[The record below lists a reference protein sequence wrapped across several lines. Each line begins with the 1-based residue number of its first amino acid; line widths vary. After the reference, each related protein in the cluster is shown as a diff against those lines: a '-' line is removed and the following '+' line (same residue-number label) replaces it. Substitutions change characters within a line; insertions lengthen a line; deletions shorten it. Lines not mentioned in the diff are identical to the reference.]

1 MTPRF
6 MRRSALLQHLQR
18 MRTVAR
24 SMRSQQ
30 AMQSLPSLLDDAPE
44 ESRVCV
50 LQGRDTLVLPHDRQ
64 RLVHSFLGQNFC
76 QRAFAALTGV
86 NPDRTAKIMKEG
98 KVEVPKDTRPTRRS
112 PRRQQIVDMIWV
124 AASDLHSQSP
134 FAKDTRAS
142 CQREFH
148 MPFHHKICL
157 WRLALQL
164 WKYRQDGGST
174 PSMQSQ
180 PSMQSPP
187 KYSLFRK
194 VIVSPEFKCIV
205 FHRVVDIGRC
215 PKCEYFKWKMA
226 SVAVPLRGVWQDAF
240 AKHHLLQ
247 IQQKRCYVAD
257 RARAAQDFPR
267 TELYLA
273 MDCGSGHE
281 FVMPHLSA
289 RDREGPNKAIDGFAT
304 VPLKVCNGLVHG
316 DTRGHVILSP
326 GVVGATANHTCECL
340 LIMINACFIEH
351 KVLPR
356 ILTLQFD
363 GASTNKCML
372 VLAFMALYVLEG
384 VFDMARAR
392 CELENHAHDLYDA
405 FQAIH
410 ACSVR
415 NASYWHFEEL
425 RALIKAAHA
434 RHDTKAKCP
443 EVGHDVMVSNLWSL
457 RDFWEWLCPGYTDE
471 KTRGHALAN
480 AAFTSYA
487 GIRHLRDFKLQLEAG
502 STDDNPSVGLWAK
515 PYMTSKEY
523 TYLGTLLSRKS
534 VDIVTRN
541 RPPPQQCRE
550 VSSQK
555 TTRETKVL
563 KHFHSLTRGQYAD
576 QFSPEKLADAIA
588 FCERDW
594 QHFKDS
600 EGELGPEWK
609 RLPHELAA
617 ELRSQRSVP
626 SSSSSSSVQSTS
638 LQSDGRSKA
647 ERAVAAYHLDDD
659 PDTVNKKVKQ
669 KQHVATEMYG
679 IKRGPQIPVVASSA
693 RAPTD
698 KEFAQRRVAPGT
710 FVITRPAPS
719 SHWARSS
726 PLLSKLDFWLWQVVN
741 VYSPGDTL
749 PSTGKKASDFVYT
762 ANLFRPEKGTKVDSK
777 WKVAWQTAG
786 PKFMY
791 TDDEK
796 ENRKHKLGVKFKM
809 SPKQVKA
816 VQQAR
821 RSKQKSLKQSK
832 QSVQSKQ
839 SQPSLPPASSGSS
852 FSDLMKSWE
861 ASAKKAKKQGEV
873 VEKLQAPKTDNK
885 APMQSFLRP
894 ANIVGG
900 GFGRTSTGM
909 VPRFVRSYWDRQQAI
924 TA

>member
-30 AMQSLPSLLDDAPE
+30 SMQSLPPLLDDAPE

-226 SVAVPLRGVWQDAF
+226 SVAVSLRGVWQDAF

-257 RARAAQDFPR
+257 LARAAQDFPR

-316 DTRGHVILSP
+316 DTRSHVILSP

-340 LIMINACFIEH
+340 LIMINGCFIEH

-372 VLAFMALYVLEG
+372 VLAFLALYVLEG

-410 ACSVR
+410 AVLVR
-415 NASYWHFEEL
+415 NSSYWHFEEL

-471 KTRGHALAN
+471 KTRSHALAN

-487 GIRHLRDFKLQLEAG
+487 GIKHLRDFKIQLEPG
-502 STDDNPSVGLWAK
+502 SADDNPSVGLWAK
-515 PYMTSKEY
+515 PYMTSTEY

-534 VDIVTRN
+534 VDTVTRN
-541 RPPPQQCRE
+541 RTVPQQCRD

-555 TTRETKVL
+555 TTREAKVL
-563 KHFHSLTRGQYAD
+563 EKFQSLMRGQYAD

-588 FCERDW
+588 FCERNW
-594 QHFKDS
+594 QHFRNS
-600 EGELGPEWK
+600 EGELGLDWK
-609 RLPHELAA
+609 ILPHELAA
-617 ELRSQRSVP
+617 KMRSERSMP
-626 SSSSSSSVQSTS
+626 SSSSASSSAWSTS
-638 LQSDGRSKA
+638 LQSDGRRQA
-647 ERAVAAYHLDDD
+647 EEVVAAYHVDDD
-659 PDTVNKKVKQ
+659 PDTVHKKVKQ
-669 KQHVATEMYG
+669 KQHSAAEVFG
-679 IKRGPQIPVVASSA
+679 LKRGPKI
-693 RAPTD
+693 
-698 KEFAQRRVAPGT
+698 
-710 FVITRPAPS
+710 
-719 SHWARSS
+719 
-726 PLLSKLDFWLWQVVN
+726 L
-741 VYSPGDTL
+741 
-749 PSTGKKASDFVYT
+749 
-762 ANLFRPEKGTKVDSK
+762 
-777 WKVAWQTAG
+777 
-786 PKFMY
+786 
-791 TDDEK
+791 
-796 ENRKHKLGVKFKM
+796 
-809 SPKQVKA
+809 
-816 VQQAR
+816 
-821 RSKQKSLKQSK
+821 
-832 QSVQSKQ
+832 
-839 SQPSLPPASSGSS
+839 
-852 FSDLMKSWE
+852 
-861 ASAKKAKKQGEV
+861 
-873 VEKLQAPKTDNK
+873 
-885 APMQSFLRP
+885 
-894 ANIVGG
+894 
-900 GFGRTSTGM
+900 
-909 VPRFVRSYWDRQQAI
+909 
-924 TA
+924 

>member
-6 MRRSALLQHLQR
+6 MRRAALLQHLQR

-24 SMRSQQ
+24 SMKSQ
-30 AMQSLPSLLDDAPE
+30 PSMLSDPG
-44 ESRVCV
+44 ESHVCTWG
-50 LQGRDTLVLPHDRQ
+50 GRHTLVLPHDNT
-64 RLVHSFLGQNFC
+64 RLVHSFLGHDFC
-76 QRAFAALTGV
+76 KNAFAALTGV
-86 NPDRTAKIMKEG
+86 NAHLTQKIMKEG
-98 KVEVPKDTRPTRRS
+98 KLEVPKDTRPRRTR
-112 PRRQQIVDMIWV
+112 PRRDQMVAGIWIV
-124 AASDLHSQSP
+124 AADLHSQSP
-134 FAKDTRAS
+134 FAKDAKS
-142 CQREFH
+142 ANEHEFH
-148 MPFHHKICL
+148 MPFHHKVCL
-157 WRLALQL
+157 WRLVLRL
-164 WKYRQDGGST
+164 WKDAQVDGST
-174 PSMQSQ
+174 PSLQSLPSVQSQ
-180 PSMQSPP
+180 PFLSEP
-187 KYSLFRK
+187 KYSLFRS
-194 VIVSPEFKCIV
+194 VIVSPEFKSIV

-215 PKCEYFKWKMA
+215 TKCEYFKWKMA
-226 SVAVPLRGVWQDAF
+226 SVAVSLRGVWQDAF

-247 IQQKRCYVAD
+247 IQQKRCYAAD

-273 MDCGSGHE
+273 MDCGSGNE
-281 FVMPHLSA
+281 FVLPHLSA
-289 RDREGPNKAIDGFAT
+289 ADREGPNKAIDGFAT
-304 VPLKVCNGLVHG
+304 VPLKVCNGLIHG
-316 DTRGHVILSP
+316 DRRSHVILSP

-340 LIMINACFIEH
+340 LTMINGCFIAH

-356 ILTLQFD
+356 ILSLQFD

-372 VLAFMALYVLEG
+372 VLAFLGLYVLEG

-392 CELENHAHDLYDA
+392 CEMENHAHDLYDSYH
-405 FQAIH
+405 AIH
-410 ACSVR
+410 AVQVR
-415 NASYWHFEEL
+415 DSSFWHFEEL
-425 RALIKAAHA
+425 RVLIKAAHA
-434 RHDTKAKCP
+434 RQDSHAKCP
-443 EVGHDVMVSNLWSL
+443 VVGHDVIVSNLWSL

-487 GIRHLRDFKLQLEAG
+487 GIRHLRDFKIQLEAG

-534 VDIVTRN
+534 VDTVTRN
-541 RPPPQQCRE
+541 RSPAQQCRE

-563 KHFHSLTRGQYAD
+563 KHFHSLTRGHYAD
-576 QFSPEKLADAIA
+576 QFSPARLADAIA
-588 FCERDW
+588 LCERDW

-600 EGELGPEWK
+600 AGELGPDWK
-609 RLPHELAA
+609 RLPHELGA

-647 ERAVAAYHLDDD
+647 ERAVAAYHVDDD
-659 PDTVNKKVKQ
+659 PDAVHKTVKQ
-669 KQHVATEMYG
+669 KRHTAEEMYG
-679 IKRGPQIPVVASSA
+679 IQRGPQIPVVTPSVKV
-693 RAPTD
+693 PTD
-698 KEFAQRRVAPGT
+698 KEFRERKVGPGT

-726 PLLSKLDFWLWQVVN
+726 PLLSKLDFWLWQVTQ

-762 ANLFRPEKGTKVDSK
+762 AHLFRPERGTKVDSK
-777 WKVAWQTAG
+777 WKLAWEITG

-796 ENRKHKLGVKFKM
+796 TKREQKPGIKFRM
-809 SPKQVKA
+809 SPKQIKA

-821 RSKQKSLKQSK
+821 RSKQEARQGKSK

-839 SQPSLPPASSGSS
+839 SQPKQLRSS
-852 FSDLMKSWE
+852 FSDLMKSWD
-861 ASAKKAKKQGEV
+861 ASAKKAKQHAEI
-873 VEKLQAPKTDNK
+873 VEKPKMPKTDNK

-900 GFGRTSTGM
+900 GFGRTNTGM
-909 VPRFVRSYWDRQQAI
+909 VPRFVRSYWDRHAI